1 MCICRLKLFSRLLAV
16 FTSQLMTCIGYPT
29 HVPITVCESLFAYHF
44 TQPPPALPTPPQ
56 PPNTNPYRIHV
67 SNDSY
72 TRDGQL
78 TVTVNG
84 TKGFKGF
91 ILQARAAGDSRP
103 AGTFQG
109 NLSPN
114 QTYMWCS
121 GGEPQNTV
129 THQRSRPPQIT
140 AFYTLEFTWKAPAES
155 VGNITF
161 WGTFVENYTSFW
173 VGVQSVTVSGP
184 ALDPQQPP
192 VIQPGF
198 EITKNGCGSQ
208 KGCYSEP
215 TDCTDSSN
223 CEFLVTYETKGEN
236 VTFEMSGKHGYVSIG
251 FNSKQKM
258 DQTDSITCST
268 SSNNAVEIRHY
279 HLDYNQPIRT
289 DLENSTDI
297 IRDMGVYENGTVTCK
312 FVRKISP
319 TDPRMK
325 NLTKSWFFVFAWGKV
340 SNTGALSYHRENATF
355 SLELVNVT
363 QPAVLKNGRKTAPA
377 PTPEGELEFLT
388 SQCGQTKS
396 CYSEPTDCTSSSTCD
411 YLVTFEPCED
421 KNDVKF
427 ELSAKTGWVAIGF
440 NKESKM
446 DGTDTIICSR
456 LNDDTVAT
464 EHYSLTGHDNPV
476 QTKPTPAGLMVI
488 SGAYEDGVIKCR
500 FSRNKTANGMLG
512 LDQEVFLIYARGDVN
527 GGILIRHTHRSPST
541 SKVDVCKLNTALESK
556 TTDNKLLKAHGSL
569 MVVAWV
575 GFATLAMFAARYMKD
590 AWGKLFGL
598 KKWFQVH
605 RALTVSCL
613 IFTLVGFVLVF
624 AHVEGWSEADVAHSV
639 LGVII
644 TLLVCAQPIM
654 ALMRP
659 KPATENRWIFNWCHR
674 SVGISA
680 FILAVANIFLGL
692 RLPHLNAEVGVY
704 LMTFFCVGLVA
715 VVALESYIR
724 CQKSKKGLLYMTF
737 GFLVVLTSTVC
748 FALLLFIT
756 MAT

>member
-1 MCICRLKLFSRLLAV
+1 M
-16 FTSQLMTCIGYPT
+16 
-29 HVPITVCESLFAYHF
+29 
-44 TQPPPALPTPPQ
+44 
-56 PPNTNPYRIHV
+56 
-67 SNDSY
+67 
-72 TRDGQL
+72 
-78 TVTVNG
+78 
-84 TKGFKGF
+84 
-91 ILQARAAGDSRP
+91 
-103 AGTFQG
+103 
-109 NLSPN
+109 
-114 QTYMWCS
+114 
-121 GGEPQNTV
+121 

-208 KGCYSEP
+208 KGCYFEP
-215 TDCTDSSN
+215 TDCTNSSN

-297 IRDMGVYENGTVTCK
+297 IRDMGAYENGTVTCK

-325 NLTKSWFFVFAWGKV
+325 ILTKSWFFVFAWGKV

-355 SLELVNVT
+355 SSELVNVT
-363 QPAVLKNGRKTAPA
+363 QPAVLKNGRKTAPP

-396 CYSEPTDCTSSSTCD
+396 CYSELTDCTSSSTCD

-476 QTKPTPAGLMVI
+476 QTKPLCN
-488 SGAYEDGVIKCR
+488 SGD
-500 FSRNKTANGMLG
+500 L
-512 LDQEVFLIYARGDVN
+512 
-527 GGILIRHTHRSPST
+527 
-541 SKVDVCKLNTALESK
+541 
-556 TTDNKLLKAHGSL
+556 
-569 MVVAWV
+569 
-575 GFATLAMFAARYMKD
+575 
-590 AWGKLFGL
+590 
-598 KKWFQVH
+598 
-605 RALTVSCL
+605 
-613 IFTLVGFVLVF
+613 
-624 AHVEGWSEADVAHSV
+624 
-639 LGVII
+639 
-644 TLLVCAQPIM
+644 
-654 ALMRP
+654 
-659 KPATENRWIFNWCHR
+659 WC
-674 SVGISA
+674 V
-680 FILAVANIFLGL
+680 
-692 RLPHLNAEVGVY
+692 
-704 LMTFFCVGLVA
+704 
-715 VVALESYIR
+715 
-724 CQKSKKGLLYMTF
+724 
-737 GFLVVLTSTVC
+737 
-748 FALLLFIT
+748 
-756 MAT
+756 